1 MKMGNF
7 LDDISA
13 EVKPFRKI
21 KLKFGIFKRI
31 RMANSYEEIV
41 YNGTSK
47 LLQVTSRQT
56 GFSKLTNSR
65 LYNYTSFNEFAM
77 KSRIVDIRL
86 DDLVSFVAYNN
97 GKILSD
103 NIYGKSFSEAHKSSR
118 LRIWGY
124 HMITRYRLNKLRK
137 YKCRR

>member
-1 MKMGNF
+1 MGNY
-7 LDDISA
+7 LDDISE
-13 EVKPFRKI
+13 EVKSFRIIKQKI
-21 KLKFGIFKRI
+21 GLPKRI
-31 RMANSYEEIV
+31 SMATSYEEIV

-47 LLQVTSRQT
+47 SLQEIISCQT
-56 GFSKLTNSR
+56 CFSKIINSR
-65 LYNYTSFNEFAM
+65 AYKSTSFNKLAM

-86 DDLVSFVAYNN
+86 DDLASFVVYNN

-103 NIYGKSFSEAHKSSR
+103 NIYGKSFSGAHKSSR

-124 HMITRYRLNKLRK
+124 HMITRTRLNKLRK